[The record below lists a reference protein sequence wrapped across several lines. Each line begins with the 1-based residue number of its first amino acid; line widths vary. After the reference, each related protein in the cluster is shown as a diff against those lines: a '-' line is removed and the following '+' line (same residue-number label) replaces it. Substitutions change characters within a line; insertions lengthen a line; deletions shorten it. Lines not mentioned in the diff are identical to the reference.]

1 MKEKKKLYQTVTEQI
16 SGLFV
21 PIINYLTAASLIK
34 CIVILLAQFHVLSE
48 GSGVYQIF
56 FAVSDGF
63 FYFLP
68 FFLAITASK
77 QWKTDLFLS
86 LFIPVAMLY
95 PDILAALEH
104 KQTLSFFGL
113 TIQPAIY
120 HSSVIPVLLA
130 VGLLYFV
137 EKPCDRFIPEAIRG
151 FLKPMV
157 CALIVLPVTFLLF
170 GPIGSWIG
178 NFLTDLF
185 NLLYNRNPIVAGA
198 FMGFFIQPMVAI
210 GAQWSVVPVSMGNIM
225 TQGYDILLPLL
236 GGAVYG
242 QCGACLA
249 MALIY
254 RNEQKEQRQIAYQAA
269 LSAALGVTEPSLYG
283 VTLRAPRAM
292 LSACAAGAIG
302 GAIAGAAGVHCTSFA
317 FPSFLTCVAYVSP
330 GFVFFLVSMA
340 IALPIGFCLTYL
352 QKNAIRKGIP
362 MPLTED
368 ATVTK

>member
-1 MKEKKKLYQTVTEQI
+1 MNEKKKPYQRITEQI

-34 CIVILLAQFHVLSE
+34 CIVILLAQFHVISE
-48 GSGVYQIF
+48 ASGVYKIF

-68 FFLAITASK
+68 FFLAITASR
-77 QWKTDLFLS
+77 QWKTDLYLS

-95 PDILAALEH
+95 PDILAILEH
-104 KQTLSFFGL
+104 EQTISFLGIK
-113 TIQPAIY
+113 IQPAIY

-137 EKPCDRFIPEAIRG
+137 EKPCDRYIPEAIRG
-151 FLKPMV
+151 FLKPMI
-157 CALIVLPVTFLLF
+157 CALLVLPATFLLF

-178 NFLTDLF
+178 NFLTHIF
-185 NLLYNRNPIVAGA
+185 NLLYDWNSLVAGG
-198 FMGFFIQPMVAI
+198 FMGFLIQPMVAI
-210 GAQWSVVPVSMGNIM
+210 GAQWSVVPVSMGNIS

-249 MALIY
+249 MSLIY
-254 RNEQKEQRQIAYQAA
+254 DKRLKEQRRIALQAA
-269 LSAALGVTEPSLYG
+269 LSAGLGVTEPSLYG
-283 VTLRAPRAM
+283 VTLRSPRAM
-292 LSACAAGAIG
+292 LSACLAGAVG

-317 FPSFLTCVAYVSP
+317 FPSFLTCIAYISP
-330 GFVFFLVSMA
+330 GFLFFLISMA
-340 IALPIGFCLTYL
+340 VALPIGFALTML
-352 QKNAIRKGIP
+352 QRKALKKQCAELFP
-362 MPLTED
+362 ETAE
-368 ATVTK
+368 